1 MDRKAPEILVVKDV
15 SGDERFDIHPNLPEM
30 PSLCLILG
38 SIKSGKSNLI
48 VNFFCNDE
56 FYKDKF
62 DIVRLMSTTL
72 HMDNK
77 MKIMN
82 DHFDCDDH
90 YQDSYI
96 DDIMKSQGGY
106 EKDDPE
112 RPKYCLV
119 LDDIL
124 SPEFCKK
131 NNKLAYF
138 TAKMRHFID
147 MMIISSQSLN
157 NIPPII
163 RGQVRDLIIT
173 RQQNGKELEK
183 ISEQFGGLLGS
194 ETVDGTKKFSE
205 LYRQVHSK
213 PYQIMY
219 IKASENPVWVFENFN
234 KRIY

>member
-1 MDRKAPEILVVKDV
+1 MDRKPPEILVVKDV
-15 SGDERFDIHPNLPEM
+15 SGDERFDIHKNLPQM

-48 VNFFCNDE
+48 VNFFCNDN

-82 DHFDCDDH
+82 EHFDCDDH

-96 DDIMKSQGGY
+96 DDIMKSQGQF
-106 EKDDPE
+106 EKEDPD

-163 RGQVRDLIIT
+163 RGQVRDLIVT
-173 RQQNGKELEK
+173 RQQNQKELDK

-194 ETVDGTKKFSE
+194 ETVDGTKKFLE
-205 LYRQVHSK
+205 LYRKVHSK
-213 PYQIMY
+213 PYQILY
-219 IKASENPVWVFENFN
+219 IKASENPVQAFENFST
-234 KRIY
+234 RIF